1 MLNAHSPTAS
11 VDRIQP
17 AIDQAIASLATAS
30 GADARTLAAPL
41 LGSGSRTAIEQHLLD
56 DIKRRSGAEQL
67 AAIRLLGAIG
77 TDSSL
82 PTLLYLYAVEHTR
95 AAAAASVAELLAPNQ
110 LAARIVG
117 EPDPERQRHLLGVL
131 VSHPAPRGLSTYL
144 SFVANPVTSDAAL
157 AALDDVAD
165 APVDALF
172 THLDAPR
179 TDYRLAAARALGRIN
194 GPIVSERLATMVARN
209 VHRREALA
217 ALMSSGGSEA
227 SRFLS
232 GFRQIPSLLS
242 VIRSVELQLR
252 NPF

>member
-1 MLNAHSPTAS
+1 MLGVVGT
-11 VDRIQP
+11 DT
-17 AIDQAIASLATAS
+17 SL
-30 GADARTLAAPL
+30 PL
-41 LGSGSRTAIEQHLLD
+41 LLD
-56 DIKRRSGAEQL
+56 
-67 AAIRLLGAIG
+67 
-77 TDSSL
+77 
-82 PTLLYLYAVEHTR
+82 LYAAENTR
-95 AAAAASVAELLAPNQ
+95 AAAASSIAELLAPNQ
-110 LAARIVG
+110 LARRIVG

-131 VSHPAPRGLSTYL
+131 VSHPAPRALSTYL
-144 SFVANPVTSDAAL
+144 SFVANPATSDAAL

-165 APVDALF
+165 APVDPLF

-179 TDYRLAAARALGRIN
+179 TDHRLAAARALGRIN
-194 GPIVSERLATMVARN
+194 GPAVSERLARMVARD

-217 ALMSSGGSEA
+217 ALMSSDGPDA